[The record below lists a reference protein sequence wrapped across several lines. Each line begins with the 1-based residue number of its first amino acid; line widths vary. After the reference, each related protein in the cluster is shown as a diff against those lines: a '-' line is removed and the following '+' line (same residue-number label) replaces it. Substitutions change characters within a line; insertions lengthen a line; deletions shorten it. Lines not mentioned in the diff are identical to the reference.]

1 MNFEII
7 AETFPDYLRGALVT
21 VVLLLGS
28 LIIGLFLSFVVATM
42 RLSKKRW
49 LSLPAWSFIYFF
61 RGTPLLVQMY
71 MIYYGLPQFSL
82 FRETFLWTFF
92 QLPSFCALLA
102 LSLNNAGYTAAI
114 IFNGVKATDRGEVE
128 AGRAYGMKT
137 WQLMRFI
144 ILPSAIRRSIP
155 AYSNEIIFMLHATA
169 LVSLITIADITGV
182 ARKIYT
188 RFYTPFEAFI
198 IAALFYLALTIL
210 ITALARKIEKKLTVF
225 RGKDYSLQ

>member
-7 AETFPDYLRGALVT
+7 IETLPDYLRGAWVT
-21 VVLLLGS
+21 AILLLSS
-28 LIIGLFLSFVVATM
+28 LVVGFFLSLVVAGM

-49 LSLPAWSFIYFF
+49 LHLPAWSFIYFF

-71 MIYYGLPQFSL
+71 MIYYGLPQFAL

-92 QLPSFCALLA
+92 QMPAFCALLA
-102 LSLNNAGYTAAI
+102 LSLNNAGYTAEI
-114 IFNGVKATDRGEVE
+114 IFNAVKATDHGEVE

-137 WQLMRFI
+137 WQLMRLI
-144 ILPSAIRRSIP
+144 ILPSALRRSIP
-155 AYSNEIIFMLHATA
+155 AYSNEVIFMLHATA
-169 LVSLITIADITGV
+169 LVSLITILDITGV

-198 IAALFYLALTIL
+198 VAALFYLILTIL
-210 ITALARKIEKKLTVF
+210 ITALARKVEKKLTVF
-225 RGKDYSLQ
+225 RGKNYSLQ